1 MAAPDA
7 SPPGDKPRRRL
18 PVLGGS
24 PAAEDAARPR
34 WQWSVIVALGTL
46 FGWLLLEMV
55 AAAPIADPFA
65 RQGRHELAAAV
76 HLLALALPAA
86 GAGAL
91 AGRVGKKSRWID
103 AVLGAVGLIVGVS
116 AVAYLRLGSSGLW
129 LGASAFAS
137 AAAGLGAAIGFA
149 LGRRNHA
156 PEA

>member
-1 MAAPDA
+1 M
-7 SPPGDKPRRRL
+7 
-18 PVLGGS
+18 LGGS

-34 WQWSVIVALGTL
+34 WQWSIIVALGTL
-46 FGWLLLEMV
+46 FGWLLIEMV
-55 AAAPIADPFA
+55 AAGPIAEPFA
-65 RQGRHELAAAV
+65 QDGQHALAAAV

-103 AVLGAVGLIVGVS
+103 AALGAVGLIVAVS
-116 AVAYLRLGSSGLW
+116 ALAYLRLGSSGLW
-129 LGASAFAS
+129 LGASVFAS
-137 AAAGLGAAIGFA
+137 VAATLGAAIGFA